1 MKVFKKI
8 KKEYELWTI
17 VNDEGEMI
25 PMFLEERGDF
35 DELYVK
41 FMKSPNTII
50 VDDKGIIKKSH
61 FKI

>member
-1 MKVFKKI
+1 
-8 KKEYELWTI
+8 
-17 VNDEGEMI
+17 MI

-50 VDDKGIIKKSH
+50 VDDKGIITKMDILKYE
-61 FKI
+61 